1 MRQAIQ
7 TKGRYNSLLSNSLGH
22 SLKILLITLL
32 AFAQSITYAQELEIT
47 TYTAND
53 GLSQNSVKGIIADKN
68 GRLWIA
74 TAQGIN
80 TFDGSEFVN
89 FVSRQPNYLGM
100 INQSVEK
107 LAMDSKGNIWLA
119 ENNGAISKN
128 RLKIDFTIRQV
139 FYKSWW
145 FISLSFIAF
154 AGGIIFYLQRRNKQ
168 KRQLL
173 EPELRS
179 NRKLTS
185 EKSRISRELHDNAVS
200 IATTLVAIL
209 TAKQIIRQSLKT
221 M

>member
-1 MRQAIQ
+1 
-7 TKGRYNSLLSNSLGH
+7 
-22 SLKILLITLL
+22 
-32 AFAQSITYAQELEIT
+32 
-47 TYTAND
+47 
-53 GLSQNSVKGIIADKN
+53 
-68 GRLWIA
+68 
-74 TAQGIN
+74 
-80 TFDGSEFVN
+80 
-89 FVSRQPNYLGM
+89 M

-145 FISLSFIAF
+145 FISLCFIVF
-154 AGGIIFYLQRRNKQ
+154 AGGVIFYLQRRNKQ